1 MFRDRTHR
9 LRRATATGVV
19 VVALPLAG
27 GCGNDESS
35 PEPAAKP
42 AAPRVDLGENPYKIT
57 CRDLADEQATVDWG
71 RRATVTLAAD
81 TKLRRVTPMQ
91 ATQRINF
98 ALTELC
104 KQNDGS
110 YKPAKDAVAAVNR
123 GEYRTGL
130 G

>member
-1 MFRDRTHR
+1 
-9 LRRATATGVV
+9 

-35 PEPAAKP
+35 PEPTAAAKP
-42 AAPRVDLGENPYKIT
+42 AAPRVDLGEKPYKIT
-57 CRDLADEQATVDWG
+57 CRDLADEQAAADWG

-81 TKLRRVTPMQ
+81 TKLRRVTQMQ

-98 ALTELC
+98 AMIELC
-104 KQNDGS
+104 RQNDGS

-123 GEYRTGL
+123 GEYQTGL